1 MDTSLR
7 HWNLYYTVSPVSF
20 FHLLYSKSVFSTNFP
35 LFLLLSRLPPS
46 LSSISLSSNLLLLP
60 PLLSLLSVGGLI
72 QQRGALTEGRKV
84 NGACGTSMRGEGRGV
99 RSEAPPFRRD
109 PIGQPAV
116 QGGEADRWTG
126 RQTRSLPLTRD

>member
-1 MDTSLR
+1 M
-7 HWNLYYTVSPVSF
+7 
-20 FHLLYSKSVFSTNFP
+20 
-35 LFLLLSRLPPS
+35 LLSRLPPS

-84 NGACGTSMRGEGRGV
+84 NGARGTSMRGGGRGV
-99 RSEAPPFRRD
+99 RAEPPPFRRD
-109 PIGQPAV
+109 PIGQLAV
-116 QGGEADRWTG
+116 QGEVDRWTG